1 MFDLLCCFTATAEEL
16 DLILRTIVE
25 KNNFFGAVNPND
37 LAGA

>member
-1 MFDLLCCFTATAEEL
+1 MFDLLCCFTVPVEEL
-16 DLILRTIVE
+16 DLILRTVVE

>member
-1 MFDLLCCFTATAEEL
+1 VLLYGHGQEL
-16 DLILRTIVE
+16 DLILRTVVE